1 MMSTLPVAT
10 REQMEEAI
18 ERLVLDLSSKE
29 PKLRDEEQAYKRAVI
44 RMTCERILLGGS
56 IYDP

>member
-1 MMSTLPVAT
+1 MSVLPVVT

-18 ERLVLDLSSKE
+18 ELLVLDLSSKE
-29 PKLRDEEQAYKRAVI
+29 PKMRDEEQAYKRAVI